1 MKIKTKPR
9 KRSGINKQKTI
20 MSQDYFDN
28 YVNRIS
34 EQAAKLAKVVNKNK
48 VLQEE
53 INSWS
58 DLFDE

>member
-1 MKIKTKPR
+1 
-9 KRSGINKQKTI
+9 

-28 YVNRIS
+28 YVNRIG
-34 EQAAKLAKVVNKNK
+34 EQANKLAKVVKSNKI
-48 VLQEE
+48 LQEE

>member
-1 MKIKTKPR
+1 
-9 KRSGINKQKTI
+9 

-28 YVNRIS
+28 YVNRIG

-48 VLQEE
+48 ILQEE